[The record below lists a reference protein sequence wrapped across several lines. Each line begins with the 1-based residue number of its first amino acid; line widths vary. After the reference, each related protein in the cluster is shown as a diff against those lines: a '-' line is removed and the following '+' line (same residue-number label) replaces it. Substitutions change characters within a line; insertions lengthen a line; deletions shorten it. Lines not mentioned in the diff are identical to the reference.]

1 MPRRQR
7 AVVVLRPAGQAA
19 AVLGCSPGTGRR
31 GRVQIAEV
39 LGLIAEPEAVVDLF
53 DDLPALL
60 ARCVASRSVAD
71 DRKKEASWPTPR
83 TNVLVVGAGFG
94 ESATD
99 LRPGFTGRPSAICVR
114 CGSGHARRA
123 RHRRG
128 THYRCGVVFDDGS
141 EACVARVLV
150 FVQVG
155 LLGTQALL
163 RRRQDWP
170 TPTGLQVAAG
180 LAGAAGVAVIVGA
193 GRSLGPGLTASPL
206 PNARAKLRTDGL
218 YRHVRHP
225 IYSAAILL
233 SVARTV
239 ASGDARQA
247 AVSIALGSLLYG
259 KSSFEERALARRFPD
274 YPAYAARTPRFVPRM
289 IVASDNAAAPP
300 GDSP

>member
-1 MPRRQR
+1 MADTPHN
-7 AVVVLRPAGQAA
+7 VLSSAPAC
-19 AVLGCSPGTGRR
+19 V
-31 GRVQIAEV
+31 RVQTS
-39 LGLIAEPEAVVDLF
+39 GQDSPAVQAG
-53 DDLPALL
+53 PAQPVF
-60 ARCVASRSVAD
+60 ADYRSV
-71 DRKKEASWPTPR
+71 
-83 TNVLVVGAGFG
+83 
-94 ESATD
+94 
-99 LRPGFTGRPSAICVR
+99 
-114 CGSGHARRA
+114 HARRT
-123 RHRRG
+123 RHRPG
-128 THYRCGVVFDDGS
+128 PPYRCGVVFDDGS
-141 EACVARVLV
+141 EARVARVLV

-193 GRSLGPGLTASPL
+193 GLSLGPGLTASPL
-206 PNARAKLRTDGL
+206 PNARAELRTDGL

-247 AVSIALGSLLYG
+247 AVSIALGSLLYV